1 MVNEGFFIKV
11 NGNIILGGIAMWVPG
26 LCCRNVLKIHLT
38 QTLKANHDWITNKNM
53 SDWLDK
59 NTNLSQ
65 PDTRTPVH
73 YSLSLWLWLLSHEV
87 VTINPLVLSSN
98 IYLHLWSD
106 WGTGFTQWWWKSQ
119 TNGDKHFPCYFLVC
133 MKISVSTKMRILRQ
147 TEEIKLCQ
155 CHLQSK
161 L

>member
-1 MVNEGFFIKV
+1 MLVSATSDRKCTKNSSHTDVKSQSWLDNQQKHV
-11 NGNIILGGIAMWVPG
+11 G
-26 LCCRNVLKIHLT
+26 LTWQKYQSSH
-38 QTLKANHDWITNKNM
+38 QTLALLFIIY
-53 SDWLDK
+53 LD
-59 NTNLSQ
+59 
-65 PDTRTPVH
+65 
-73 YSLSLWLWLLSHEV
+73 LWLWLLSHEV
-87 VTINPLVLSSN
+87 VTINPLVLSSD

-119 TNGDKHFPCYFLVC
+119 TKGHWREYHVPCYFLVC
-133 MKISVSTKMRILRQ
+133 MKISVPTKMRILRQ